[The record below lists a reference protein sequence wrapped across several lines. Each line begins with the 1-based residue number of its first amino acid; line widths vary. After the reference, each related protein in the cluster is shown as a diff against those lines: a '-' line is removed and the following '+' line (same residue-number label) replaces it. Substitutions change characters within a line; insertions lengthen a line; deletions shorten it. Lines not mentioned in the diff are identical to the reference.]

1 MLEYG
6 SLLFNALLHLY
17 HLRLHEPV
25 GPGEGEEGGGAA
37 MMNIIVD
44 VCDILS
50 VSISCFVCL
59 KCRILTFKAHLKLNK
74 HKKLKK
80 KEEKKNG
87 TFESM

>member
-1 MLEYG
+1 
-6 SLLFNALLHLY
+6 
-17 HLRLHEPV
+17 
-25 GPGEGEEGGGAA
+25 

-74 HKKLKK
+74 HKKLYISFSLSLLY
-80 KEEKKNG
+80 N
-87 TFESM
+87 